1 VVARPSGGR
10 PSLWWSPVPLVVARP
25 SGGRPSTYTCSP
37 VHHYN
42 VVAHPHDSITTY
54 RYPQHLPMIC
64 KIGANLFCS
73 SFIVIVIVLRN
84 ASSLSRKVRLLMNMQ
99 PDIPSHLE
107 REFGEYPTRAL
118 KYALHYAGQEWP
130 VVPLYTINKAGVCTC
145 HQGAT
150 CNSRAKHPIPT
161 NGVKAATTKSAVIEQ
176 WWKTHPQA
184 NIGIATG
191 FGLHIID
198 IDPRHGGS
206 LEQLARRFA
215 LPETAMVRTGSG
227 GWHLYFFYAGD
238 LKNSAG
244 KLGEGIDT
252 RGMNGYVVAP
262 PSLHATGNYYAWVNQ
277 LPPAPLPQNIVA
289 ALSQPLQPKLHQGVS
304 LPSPVPTPA
313 KPILP
318 VPQRNATQLIA
329 LAKAAA
335 IPEGKRNTALLSMA
349 GALRNQGATLEAI
362 VEALK
367 IINIVQCKPP
377 LTEAE
382 VRKIAESA
390 SRWEQGQ
397 PAQSQNVLPEMFPL
411 DVLLNTPLPEP
422 KWAIPLFLPAG
433 VSLLAGKP
441 KMGKSWLALAISL
454 AIAEGRLALGKLPVT
469 QGDVLYL
476 GLEDSMRRMADRAS
490 KLLQGRTPPANFTW
504 VGMWN
509 QLGTGGLADIEDWLY
524 KHKEAR
530 LVVIDTLAKV
540 RPPSTNMGTG
550 YGEDYAIMTPLKKIA
565 EDNNV
570 AILVIHHLR
579 KMGAP
584 DVMDTISGTT
594 GLTGATDCNM
604 VLDRER
610 GKSEATLHIT
620 GRDIEEQELTLSFT
634 SETAQWTLQEGLGSR
649 RMSKERRDILGVLE
663 KAKGPMSPMEIS
675 EKIGSDREPVRK
687 LLRDMVKDNE
697 ICQVRRGVYELSQS
711 DALEGPELVQG
722 NILTDIL

>member
-1 VVARPSGGR
+1 
-10 PSLWWSPVPLVVARP
+10 
-25 SGGRPSTYTCSP
+25 
-37 VHHYN
+37 
-42 VVAHPHDSITTY
+42 
-54 RYPQHLPMIC
+54 
-64 KIGANLFCS
+64 
-73 SFIVIVIVLRN
+73 
-84 ASSLSRKVRLLMNMQ
+84 MNMQ
-99 PDIPSHLE
+99 PDIPPHLE
-107 REFGEYPTRAL
+107 REFGEYPTRVL
-118 KYALHYAGQEWP
+118 KYALYYAEQEWP
-130 VVPLYTINKAGVCTC
+130 VVPLYTVNNKTGVCTY

-150 CNSRAKHPIPT
+150 CNSRAKHPLPP
-161 NGVKAATTKSAVIEQ
+161 NGVKAATTKRAVIEQ
-176 WWKTHPQA
+176 WWHSHPQA

-191 FGLHIID
+191 FGLSVID

-206 LEQLARRFA
+206 LEQLLKRFA
-215 LPETAMVRTGSG
+215 IPDTAMVRTGSG
-227 GWHLYFFYAGD
+227 GWHLYFSYMGD

-262 PSLHATGNYYAWVNQ
+262 PSLHASGNYYAWVNQ
-277 LPPAPLPQNIVA
+277 LPPARLPQEIIDTLV
-289 ALSQPLQPKLHQGVS
+289 QPLKPRLH
-304 LPSPVPTPA
+304 LAATPSPSPTPPTA
-313 KPILP
+313 AEP
-318 VPQRNATQLIA
+318 VGTGGNATQLLA

-335 IPEGKRNTALLSMA
+335 IPEGKRNAALLSMA
-349 GALRNQGATLEAI
+349 GALRNQGATIAAI
-362 VEALK
+362 AEALK
-367 IINIVQCKPP
+367 VINLVQCKPP
-377 LTEAE
+377 LSEAE

-397 PAQSQNVLPEMFPL
+397 PSQAQNVLPEMFTL

-433 VSLLAGKP
+433 VTLLAGKP
-441 KMGKSWLALAISL
+441 KMGKSWLALALSL
-454 AIAEGRLALGKLPVT
+454 AIAEGRLALSKLPVT

-476 GLEDSMRRMADRAS
+476 GLEDSMRRMADRAH
-490 KLLQGRTPPANFTW
+490 KLLQGRTPPTNFTW
-504 VGMWN
+504 VSIWN

-540 RPPSTNMGTG
+540 RPPSTNMGNG

-634 SETAQWTLQEGLGSR
+634 SETAQWTLLQEGTGNGSR
-649 RMSKERRDILGVLE
+649 RMSKERRDILSVLE
-663 KAKGPMSPMEIS
+663 KAEGPMSPMEIS
-675 EKIGSDREPVRK
+675 SHLNKSRQYVSKMLYEMLKANEVCQIKRGTYGLVEHVS
-687 LLRDMVKDNE
+687 VKE
-697 ICQVRRGVYELSQS
+697 
-711 DALEGPELVQG
+711 
-722 NILTDIL
+722 TDFE